1 MADKDTRYIT
11 MMNVPDYVNKVVN
24 RALQLCYDYKC
35 GQMNGVTLLLA
46 VISTV
51 DRYEEKLQKCNTTYS
66 LLINSFEYK
75 AESGDYGVLTSK
87 DPNNVLNDYV
97 VEIVHIALMN
107 MSNGTLPNVFLTAL
121 LENQDEDLK
130 EFIDYTNINIK
141 NLIALNSM
149 EFNIPDLFKNFV
161 KDVNLEVKE
170 KNEAIE
176 NVDEYVD
183 EMINI
188 LCRKKKKNP
197 CLVGEAGVGK
207 TTIVEAL
214 VKRINSGKVPKEL
227 KGKHV
232 ISISNSGL
240 IGGTRYRGDFEERL
254 NELFKFAVKNKVI
267 LFLDEIH
274 SFMNMG
280 KNGDESQSVGN
291 QIKEYLNDGRISV
304 IGTTTPKE
312 WHKFIESDGALKRRL
327 QEVII
332 KEPSVAVATAML
344 KDSIRDYEDF
354 HKVIV
359 LEEAV
364 EQAVKLS
371 DRYMKAEKL
380 PDKAFKIIDQ
390 ACSTVK
396 IENEARDG
404 LEMAVDAS
412 DVAKVVSKLTNI
424 NVEKLCD
431 SEMKSLRCLEDN
443 IHKNLIGQEYAVSKV
458 ARAIRRGKAGVSD
471 PNKPITSLLFV
482 GPTGVGKTELC
493 KLISKEL
500 FNDKESF
507 IRVDMSEFS
516 AEYSTSKLIGSA
528 PGYVGYGEGGML
540 TEKVKKHPH
549 SLILLDEIEKAHP
562 KVFDSFL
569 QVLDDGRLT
578 DAEGQTVDF
587 TNTIIVMTSNAGYG
601 ADKLGKKKLGFSSD
615 SSKDE
620 MSYDEKEKI
629 AMKALEES
637 FRPEFLN
644 RIDNIVIFDKITEAQ
659 SEEIAKLSLN
669 KLANRLNDKNIKIS
683 FDNSVVKCVAKEGFD
698 DKYGARNINR
708 AVQNI
713 VEDYITDAIID
724 GVIYDGCSCTASYN
738 NEINKL
744 NIELIKEEN

>member
-1 MADKDTRYIT
+1 MADRDNRYIT
-11 MMNVPDYVNKVVN
+11 MMNVPDYINKVVN

-35 GQMNGVTLLLA
+35 GKMNGVTLLLA

-51 DRYEEKLQKCNTTYS
+51 DKYEEKLQKCNTTYS

-75 AESGDYGVLTSK
+75 AESGDYGVLTSR
-87 DPNNVLNDYV
+87 DPNAVLNDYV
-97 VEIVHIALMN
+97 VEIVHLALMN
-107 MSNGTLPNVFLTAL
+107 MSNGTLPNVFLSVL

-141 NLIALNSM
+141 KLISINSM
-149 EFNIPDLFKNFV
+149 DFDIPDFFKNFV
-161 KDVNLEVKE
+161 KDVNKDVKE

-254 NELFKFAVKNKVI
+254 NELFKFAVKHRVI
-267 LFLDEIH
+267 IFLDEIH

-280 KNGDESQSVGN
+280 KNGDDSQSVGN

-312 WHKFIESDGALKRRL
+312 WHKFIEGDAALKRRL

-332 KEPSVAVATAML
+332 KEPSIKVATAML
-344 KDSIRDYEDF
+344 KDSIKDYEEF

-359 LEEAV
+359 LDDAIET
-364 EQAVKLS
+364 AVKLS
-371 DRYMKAEKL
+371 DRYMKSEKL

-390 ACSTVK
+390 ACATVK
-396 IENEARDG
+396 IDNEHNDG
-404 LEMAVDAS
+404 LEMAVDS
-412 DVAKVVSKLTNI
+412 TDVAKVVSKLTNI

-431 SEMKSLRCLEDN
+431 SEMKNLRKLEDN
-443 IHKNLIGQEYAVSKV
+443 IHKNLIGQETAVSKV

-471 PNKPITSLLFV
+471 HNKPITSLLFV

-493 KLISKEL
+493 KIISKEV

-516 AEYSTSKLIGSA
+516 EEYSTSKLIGSA

-549 SLILLDEIEKAHP
+549 SLVLLDEIEKAHP

-615 SSKDE
+615 SSNEE

-644 RIDNIVIFDKITEAQ
+644 RIDNIVIFDKITTEQ
-659 SEEIAKLSLN
+659 SEQIAELALN
-669 KLANRLNDKNIKIS
+669 KLSDRLKEKDIVVK
-683 FDNSVVKCVAKEGFD
+683 FDNTVVKNVASEGFD
-698 DKYGARNINR
+698 EKYGARNINR
-708 AVQNI
+708 AVQNL
-713 VEDYITDAIID
+713 VEDVITDAIID
-724 GVIYDGCSCTASYN
+724 GKIYEGCSCIVTCEN
-738 NEINKL
+738 NNIN
-744 NIELIKEEN
+744 IKVNEEDN